1 MISWILTH
9 FHIWKHFIFSFSIN
23 SQTLLILILNLIILW
38 LIILFNIRNIQII
51 IYSPII
57 PRNFIIFLL
66 KISLLFIFF
75 FHICFSCIIHN
86 YLIISFFFFYFFYFF
101 IFFISSHKLT
111 FLWNVIMRPI
121 SLSLIWSLGVCQ
133 RFWRN

>member
-9 FHIWKHFIFSFSIN
+9 FHILKHLIFSFFIN
-23 SQTLLILILNLIILW
+23 SQTLLILILNLIILCF
-38 LIILFNIRNIQII
+38 IILFNIRNIQII

-57 PRNFIIFLL
+57 SCNFIIFLL

-75 FHICFSCIIHN
+75 FHVCFSCIIHN
-86 YLIISFFFFYFFYFF
+86 YLIISFFFFYFLYFF

-121 SLSLIWSLGVCQ
+121 SLSLI
-133 RFWRN
+133 